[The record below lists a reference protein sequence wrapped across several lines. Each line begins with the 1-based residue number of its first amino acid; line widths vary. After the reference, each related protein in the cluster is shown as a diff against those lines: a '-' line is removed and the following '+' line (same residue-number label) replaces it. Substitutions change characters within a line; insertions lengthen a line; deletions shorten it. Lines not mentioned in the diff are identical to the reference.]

1 MEWNVSNEDLAVR
14 AQAGDE
20 YAFEKL
26 WKQTEGYVVSEIKKL
41 KEDYNFNIWRHM
53 WDLKLCGKVG
63 IARGM
68 ERFDAT
74 RGCKFLTYAGY
85 WVKKELMLFMDEEIK
100 HQQEIPMSS
109 CFAEIYQLERQYFKK
124 DTNIRAVEDTYIR
137 EQRMMI
143 LEESLEAMPPRERFF
158 AMYRYGFVEEDD
170 RSIRRMREEFN
181 LTMQEFRD
189 LEKRVHEYLYECLSD
204 FCVYPWEGEY
214 VDIESRYEQEK
225 ESYWKLFEDPVGD
238 YLSNMLDV
246 FQTEW
251 EYECES
257 AM

>member
-1 MEWNVSNEDLAVR
+1 MEKRSNEELAVL
-14 AQAGDE
+14 AQSGDGV
-20 YAFEKL
+20 AFERL
-26 WKQTEGYVVSEIKKL
+26 WKQTEGFVVSEIKKL
-41 KEDYNFNIWRHM
+41 KDDYNFEIKRHM
-53 WDLKLCGKVG
+53 QDLKLCGKVG

-68 ERFDAT
+68 ERFDIT
-74 RGCKFLTYAGY
+74 RGCTFLTYAGW

-109 CFAEIYQLERQYFKK
+109 CFAEIYQMERQYFKK

-137 EQRMMI
+137 EQRLKI
-143 LEESLEAMPPRERFF
+143 LEKSLATMPPRERFF
-158 AMYRYGFVEEDD
+158 AKYRYGFVDEDN

-189 LEKRVHEYLYECLSD
+189 LEKRVFEYLHECLSD

-214 VDIESRYEQEK
+214 VDIEARQAQEA
-225 ESYWKLFEDPVGD
+225 ESYWELFENPVGD
-238 YLSNMLDV
+238 YLSNMIDM

-251 EYECES
+251 EYECEC

>member
-1 MEWNVSNEDLAVR
+1 MEKRSNEELAVL

-20 YAFEKL
+20 DAFELL

-74 RGCKFLTYAGY
+74 RGCKFLTYAGF
-85 WVKKELMLFMDEEIK
+85 WVKKELMLFMDEEIR
-100 HQQEIPMSS
+100 HQQEIPISS
-109 CFAEIYQLERQYFKK
+109 CFPEIYQLERQYFKK
-124 DTNIRAVEDTYIR
+124 DTNIRALEDTYIR
-137 EQRMMI
+137 EQRLMI
-143 LEESLEAMPPRERFF
+143 LEKSLATMPPRERLF
-158 AMYRYGFVEEDD
+158 AKYRYGFMDDDD
-170 RSIRRMREEFN
+170 RSIRRMRKEFN
-181 LTMQEFRD
+181 LTMQEFRY
-189 LEKRVHEYLYECLSD
+189 LEKRVFEYLHECLSD

-214 VDIESRYEQEK
+214 VDIEFRLEQEK
-225 ESYWKLFEDPVGD
+225 ESYWKLFEDPAGD
-238 YLSNMLDV
+238 YLKNMLDA

-251 EYECES
+251 EYERIF
-257 AM
+257 AT

>member
-1 MEWNVSNEDLAVR
+1 MEERSNEELAVL

-20 YAFEKL
+20 YAFELL

-68 ERFDAT
+68 ERFDST

-85 WVKKELMLFMDEEIK
+85 WVKKELMLFMDEEIR
-100 HQQEIPMSS
+100 HQQEIPISS
-109 CFAEIYQLERQYFKK
+109 CFPEIYQLERQYFKK
-124 DTNIRAVEDTYIR
+124 DTNIRALEDTYIR
-137 EQRMMI
+137 EQRLMI
-143 LEESLEAMPPRERFF
+143 LEKSLATMPPRERLF
-158 AMYRYGFVEEDD
+158 AKYRYGFLDDDD
-170 RSIRRMREEFN
+170 RSIRRMRNEFN
-181 LTMQEFRD
+181 LSMQEFRY
-189 LEKRVHEYLYECLSD
+189 LEKRVFEYLHECLSD

-214 VDIESRYEQEK
+214 VDIESRLEQEK
-225 ESYWKLFEDPVGD
+225 ESYWKLFEDPAGD
-238 YLSNMLDV
+238 YLNNMLDT

-251 EYECES
+251 EYECMF
-257 AM
+257 AT

>member
-1 MEWNVSNEDLAVR
+1 MERRSNEELAVL

-20 YAFEKL
+20 YAFELL

-74 RGCKFLTYAGY
+74 RGCKFLTYAGF
-85 WVKKELMLFMDEEIK
+85 WVKKELMLFMDEEIQ
-100 HQQEIPMSS
+100 HQQIIPMSS
-109 CFAEIYQLERQYFKK
+109 CFAEIYQMERQYFKK
-124 DTNIRAVEDTYIR
+124 DTNIRALEDTYIR
-137 EQRMMI
+137 EQRLMI
-143 LEESLEAMPPRERFF
+143 LAKSLATMPPRERLF
-158 AMYRYGFVEEDD
+158 AKYRYGFVDDDD
-170 RSIRRMREEFN
+170 RSIRRMRKEFN
-181 LTMQEFRD
+181 LTMQEFRY
-189 LEKRVHEYLYECLSD
+189 LEKRVFEYLHECLSD

-214 VDIESRYEQEK
+214 VDIESRLEREK
-225 ESYWKLFEDPVGD
+225 ASYWKLFEDPAGD
-238 YLSNMLDV
+238 YLNNMLDV

-251 EYECES
+251 DYERIF
-257 AM
+257 AT